1 VSKQADT
8 SCDDALREGAGMEK
22 GAGGIKVVSRSLVP
36 GMVGCI
42 SLSLGWSQY
51 RCLLSY
57 IYSHANTP
65 CTVQEVPAVN
75 PWTVHDKNDTAISE
89 ISTAESLGF
98 QEATSIETARK
109 FPAIKPWVGGGFRR
123 ATSL

>member
-1 VSKQADT
+1 MPCVE
-8 SCDDALREGAGMEK
+8 ALGWRR
-22 GAGGIKVVSRSLVP
+22 GGIRSRFSLV
-36 GMVGCI
+36 GTGDGWMYI
-42 SLSLGWSQY
+42 SLFGLVPVP
-51 RCLLSY
+51 LSFIVDTY
-57 IYSHANTP
+57 VHSHANTP

-75 PWTVHDKNDTAISE
+75 PWTVHDKNDTATSE
-89 ISTAESLGF
+89 KSTAESLRF